1 MIETNKIPMTLRAAY
16 LSMHRQ
22 TSAHLAP
29 YGVTADQFVCLH
41 LLMEE
46 DGIIQQE
53 LVKRAT
59 SDPNTIRATLILLEK
74 RGFIT
79 RTIHPNDGRARIVN
93 ITEKGKKIF
102 EKMVAAL
109 QPVRD
114 RLSSNLSD
122 EAAGQVNKLLN
133 IIFKYMINN
142 SQ

>member
-1 MIETNKIPMTLRAAY
+1 M
-16 LSMHRQ
+16 
-22 TSAHLAP
+22 
-29 YGVTADQFVCLH
+29 D
-41 LLMEE
+41 E